1 MKQTS
6 QHIKTLYLV
15 EMAVLIAIILILEI
29 TNVGY
34 LKFGLVELTIMQ
46 VPVIIGAIVLGP
58 TAGAIL
64 GGVFGL
70 TSFWQCFGKSAFGVS
85 LLAINPLYTFII
97 CVVGRVLMGWLTGL
111 IYRGLQTV
119 DKNKIVNFFVSGLCG
134 ALLNTCFFMVFLVV
148 LFGQTQFIM
157 DIQASLGATSVLGF
171 IVAMV
176 GVQGLIE
183 AAVSCVLGAVIS
195 KAILRLKAHQ

>member
-1 MKQTS
+1 MKNST
-6 QHIKTLYLV
+6 QHIKTVYLV
-15 EMAVLIAIILILEI
+15 EMAVLIAILLILEI

-34 LKFGLVELTIMQ
+34 LKFGLLEMTIMQ
-46 VPVIIGAIVLGP
+46 VPVIIGAIVMGP

-70 TSFWQCFGKSAFGVS
+70 TSFWQCFGKSAFGVA

-111 IYRGLQTV
+111 IYHGLQKV
-119 DKNKIVNFFVSGLCG
+119 DRNKIVNFFVAGLSG
-134 ALLNTCFFMVFLVV
+134 ALLNTMFFMTFLVV
-148 LFGQTQFIM
+148 LFGQTDFILGLQQ
-157 DIQASLGATSVLGF
+157 DLGATSVMGF
-171 IVAMV
+171 IVTMV
-176 GVQGLIE
+176 GVQGIVE
-183 AAVSCVLGAVIS
+183 AIICCVLGAVIS